1 MGGEICK
8 VKKVRDV
15 PIWRVYFLPRF
26 RTFALLHCL
35 ILSRLSGMWVMR
47 DSEGYALDRDKRLKR
62 KKWRFF
68 FLCNLGSK
76 ARRSFTSKI
85 VEIDRRNSHD

>member
-1 MGGEICK
+1 MSGEIRK

-15 PIWRVYFLPRF
+15 PAWYVNFLPRF

-35 ILSRLSGMWVMR
+35 ILSRLNGMWITG
-47 DSEGYALDRDKRLKR
+47 DSQVYALDRDKRLKR

-68 FLCNLGSK
+68 LCNLGGK

-85 VEIDRRNSHD
+85 EEIDRRNSYD